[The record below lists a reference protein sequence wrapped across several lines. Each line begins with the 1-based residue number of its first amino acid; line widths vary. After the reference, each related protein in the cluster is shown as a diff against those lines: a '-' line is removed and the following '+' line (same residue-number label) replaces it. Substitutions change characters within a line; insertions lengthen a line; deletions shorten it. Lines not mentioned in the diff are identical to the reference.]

1 MIDSFEKVS
10 SEADLMR
17 WGKEVEGIKR
27 RLCSIASRPQIAN
40 LMREFG
46 MAENPLAES
55 NSLYEH
61 FQFLLTCGLWP
72 PGITLHVLS
81 RPNSLRR
88 SLELRRDNASQKVIW
103 WTLTDRGRLLLQG
116 SSPVFGNV
124 LPWLLNRIVDLFKES
139 ILSRKI
145 WSGLTALLLFVL
157 GIGRIYSLLGHGE
170 HFLLNSLFVIACI
183 SGASGFACNLFPA
196 HKIDENAQQTIAST
210 FLLFLGL
217 WLLAAAGWAMLATVR
232 IIVKN

>member
-10 SEADLMR
+10 SDVDLVR
-17 WGKEVEGIKR
+17 WGEEIEEIKR
-27 RLCSIASRPQIAN
+27 RLCSIASRPQIAK

-46 MAENPLAES
+46 MAEDPLAEN

-61 FQFLLTCGLWP
+61 FQFLLTCGVWP
-72 PGITLHVLS
+72 PRITLRVLS
-81 RPNSLRR
+81 RPNWLRR
-88 SLELRRDNASQKVIW
+88 SLELRRDHASRKVIG
-103 WTLTDRGRLLLQG
+103 WTLTDQGRLLLEG
-116 SSPVFGNV
+116 SSPVFGKV
-124 LPWLLNRIVDLFKES
+124 LPWILNRIVDLFKES
-139 ILSRKI
+139 MLSRKI

-157 GIGRIYSLLGHGE
+157 GIARIYSLLGHGE
-170 HFLLNSLFVIACI
+170 HFLLNSLLVIACI

-217 WLLAAAGWAMLATVR
+217 WLLAAAGWALLATVR